1 MTRKLIPPTLGRCKG
16 LSPIQNNSSISNPPN
31 DAPITEFEYDNSAA
45 SPADASDSVDILGAT
60 TKGFPLDD
68 AISIVENTMQSDNTR
83 HAQDVEM
90 IDQVAALV
98 EDYEDLRDDLS
109 QDRDDNVALTL
120 DTREDEDGEYEDGV
134 FSDNDDRDGGDAQGN
149 TQRKEESQTTSAT
162 RRTSVIDIDPTTE
175 VPHYTKPFSM
185 SPFNAAIRLF
195 VQKWDVTR
203 EQWVDFRSMLHLL
216 QNVPPEV
223 AALPARV
230 DTLKANLDQQL
241 PLITIRSRELD
252 LDVNLLQT
260 RSGQNPKRRKE
271 EIGLFDMKAF
281 FRSLLQ
287 ADTIMKRAHIG
298 MAAIVDQP
306 TEFWHSNSWGG
317 SNRTTSGCFAKVQS
331 GKYKGDIVLVSDF
344 VWYHTQKGTRSI
356 GRVTFV
362 GVEERLAS
370 RTDKT
375 FGKIKLRLQPVCS
388 RRQVD
393 ELHWQTI
400 DRVQLRS
407 GEEELFLVEDAD
419 PLYVTEDELI
429 RHDNNVHID
438 YNFSTSIPSTPS
450 SKRFCVRYIFNIKS
464 NTLRPVALSHPLRG
478 ELEIIEFDKIG
489 YNRTTMIRHLDSAT
503 KTIVSFPYTL
513 FIDSFG
519 LYRNMY
525 RPIPG
530 FYAQFAF
537 LNELDR
543 KKRINVFPV
552 TLAPFA
558 AKWDEVIDSL
568 LHLKELEVGV
578 EVTLDDGS
586 TVTVCAPCLA
596 YVGDMPQQQGNAGCK
611 NQKADHFC
619 RSCLISSSDNANDIR
634 YDIITYGRYHN
645 ETIRVREEAKK
656 KSKKDQT
663 QIFKNLGL
671 NDQPS
676 PLTRL
681 TPSLCIPLAFPG
693 DVAHSEFK
701 GIARQVLNLLF
712 TDIIKTSFHE
722 AFARSFAA
730 TPPPQG
736 WATIQNLN
744 RYIGSFSM
752 QEFGRAITIV
762 PITLRKWLSDIRV
775 RPKYL
780 AAIEFHLESEECTY
794 KGEFYSVDFLVHC
807 YATISRLNAVIMGP
821 YIRAQDRDQ
830 INELVIESRERMQDL
845 LEIAVIAATTNQTSA
860 STCTPKPSWQRR
872 RTLSQTSQA
881 SCLSDLAERDAEAM
895 DIFDLDSDDARFG
908 DEEEVLVQTFGCR
921 HKKVQSKEQEERET
935 KRVEALRR
943 KKFTPNVHTIRH
955 VMDTITEYASARNVT
970 TWSGED
976 RHK

>member
-1 MTRKLIPPTLGRCKG
+1 
-16 LSPIQNNSSISNPPN
+16 
-31 DAPITEFEYDNSAA
+31 
-45 SPADASDSVDILGAT
+45 
-60 TKGFPLDD
+60 
-68 AISIVENTMQSDNTR
+68 
-83 HAQDVEM
+83 
-90 IDQVAALV
+90 
-98 EDYEDLRDDLS
+98 
-109 QDRDDNVALTL
+109 
-120 DTREDEDGEYEDGV
+120 
-134 FSDNDDRDGGDAQGN
+134 
-149 TQRKEESQTTSAT
+149 
-162 RRTSVIDIDPTTE
+162 
-175 VPHYTKPFSM
+175 
-185 SPFNAAIRLF
+185 
-195 VQKWDVTR
+195 
-203 EQWVDFRSMLHLL
+203 
-216 QNVPPEV
+216 
-223 AALPARV
+223 
-230 DTLKANLDQQL
+230 
-241 PLITIRSRELD
+241 
-252 LDVNLLQT
+252 
-260 RSGQNPKRRKE
+260 
-271 EIGLFDMKAF
+271 
-281 FRSLLQ
+281 
-287 ADTIMKRAHIG
+287 
-298 MAAIVDQP
+298 
-306 TEFWHSNSWGG
+306 
-317 SNRTTSGCFAKVQS
+317 
-331 GKYKGDIVLVSDF
+331 VLVSDF
-344 VWYHTQKGTRSI
+344 VWYYNQKGTRSI

-362 GVEERLAS
+362 GVDERLVS
-370 RTDKT
+370 RKDRS

-393 ELHWQTI
+393 RSHWHTI
-400 DRVQLRS
+400 DKVQIRS

-419 PLYVTEDELI
+419 PLYITEDKLI
-429 RHDNNVHID
+429 RHDENIHID
-438 YNFSTSIPSTPS
+438 YNFSTSTPSTPT
-450 SKRFCVRYIFNIKS
+450 SKKYRVRFIFNIGS

-478 ELEIIEFDKIG
+478 ELEIIEFQKIG
-489 YNRTTMIRHLDSAT
+489 YNRNTMIHHLDSAT
-503 KTIVSFPYTL
+503 KTIKSFPYTL

-543 KKRINVFPV
+543 KKRINVFPI

-558 AKWDEVIDSL
+558 AKWDEVVDSL

-578 EVTLDDGS
+578 EVTLDDNS
-586 TVTVCAPCLA
+586 TVTICAPCLA

-619 RSCLISSSDNANDIR
+619 RSCLISSSNANDIR
-634 YDIITYGRYHN
+634 YDVITHGRYHN

-663 QIFKNLGL
+663 QIFKDLGL
-671 NDQPS
+671 NDKPS

-712 TDIIKTSFHE
+712 SDVIKTSFHE

-730 TPPPQG
+730 TPTPQG
-736 WATIQNLN
+736 WATIQNLH

-780 AAIEFHLESEECTY
+780 AAIQLHLESEECTY
-794 KGEFYSVDFLVHC
+794 NGELYCVDFLVHC
-807 YATISRLNAVIMGP
+807 YATIARLNAVIMGP
-821 YIRAQDRDQ
+821 YIRAQDRDKT
-830 INELVIESRERMQDL
+830 NELVIESRERMQDL
-845 LEIAVIAATTNQTSA
+845 LEIAVIAATTNPTSA
-860 STCTPKPSWQRR
+860 RTCTPNFSWQRR
-872 RTLSQTSQA
+872 RTSSLTRQVIYP
-881 SCLSDLAERDAEAM
+881 SDLEESDAESM
-895 DIFDLDSDDARFG
+895 DISDLDSDDTRFG
-908 DEEEVLVQTFGCR
+908 DEEEEVPMQTLGCR
-921 HKKVQSKEQEERET
+921 RKKLQLKEQEESET

>member
-1 MTRKLIPPTLGRCKG
+1 LE
-16 LSPIQNNSSISNPPN
+16 S
-31 DAPITEFEYDNSAA
+31 
-45 SPADASDSVDILGAT
+45 T

-68 AISIVENTMQSDNTR
+68 AVTAAKNAMESGNTR
-83 HAQDVEM
+83 HVQDLEMTDQATLLAEDVEN
-90 IDQVAALV
+90 
-98 EDYEDLRDDLS
+98 LRDGLS
-109 QDRDDNVALTL
+109 EDRNDIIAPISAIG
-120 DTREDEDGEYEDGV
+120 EEEEGEYEEGIFWDEDYDGEHAQ
-134 FSDNDDRDGGDAQGN
+134 DNRQH
-149 TQRKEESQTTSAT
+149 EEEPPTTSPFSRAP
-162 RRTSVIDIDPTTE
+162 VIDIDPTTE

-185 SPFNAAIRLF
+185 SPFDAAVRLF
-195 VQKWDVTR
+195 VQKWSVTR
-203 EQWVDFRSMLHLL
+203 GQWVDFRSMLHLL

-230 DTLKANLDQQL
+230 DTLKINLDQQL
-241 PLITIRSRELD
+241 PLLRLRSRELD
-252 LDVNLLQT
+252 LDIDLLQT
-260 RSGQNPKRRKE
+260 RSGQDPKRRKE
-271 EIGLFDMKAF
+271 EIGLFNMKAF
-281 FRSLLQ
+281 FKRLLQ
-287 ADTIMKRAHIG
+287 ADTVMKRSHIG

-306 TEFWHSNSWGG
+306 TEFWHSDSWGG
-317 SNRTTSGCFAKVQS
+317 SNRTTSGRFAKVQS
-331 GKYKGDIVLVSDF
+331 GKYRGDVVLVSDF
-344 VWYHTQKGTRSI
+344 VWYYNQKGTRSI

-362 GVEERLAS
+362 GVDERIAS
-370 RTDKT
+370 RKNRS
-375 FGKIKLRLQPVCS
+375 FGKIKLRLRPVYS

-393 ELHWQTI
+393 RSHWHTI
-400 DRVQLRS
+400 DKVQLRS

-419 PLYVTEDELI
+419 PLYITEDKLI
-429 RHDNNVHID
+429 RHDENIHID
-438 YNFSTSIPSTPS
+438 YNFSTSTPSTPT
-450 SKRFCVRYIFNIKS
+450 SKKFRIRFIFNVRS
-464 NTLRPVALSHPLRG
+464 NNLRPVALSHPLRG
-478 ELEIIEFDKIG
+478 ELEIIEFQNIG
-489 YNRTTMIRHLDSAT
+489 YDRTTMIRHLDSAT
-503 KTIVSFPYTL
+503 KTVKSFPYTL

-543 KKRINVFPV
+543 KKRINVFPI

-558 AKWDEVIDSL
+558 AKWDEVVESL

-578 EVTLDDGS
+578 EVTLDDNS
-586 TVTVCAPCLA
+586 TVTICAPCLA

-619 RSCLISSSDNANDIR
+619 RSCLISSSKNANDIR
-634 YDIITYGRYHN
+634 YDITTHGRYHN

-663 QIFKNLGL
+663 QIFKDLGL
-671 NDQPS
+671 SDKPS
-676 PLTRL
+676 PLQRL
-681 TPSLCIPLAFPG
+681 TPSLCIPLAFPS

-712 TDIIKTSFHE
+712 TDVIKTSFHE

-730 TPPPQG
+730 TSTPQG
-736 WATIQNLN
+736 WATIQNLH

-780 AAIEFHLESEECTY
+780 AAIQLHLESEECTY
-794 KGEFYSVDFLVHC
+794 NGELYSVDFLVHC
-807 YATISRLNAVIMGP
+807 YATIARLNAVIMGP
-821 YIRAQDRDQ
+821 YIRAQDRDK

-845 LEIAVIAATTNQTSA
+845 LEIAVIAATTNPTSTR
-860 STCTPKPSWQRR
+860 TCAPYSSLQRR
-872 RTLSQTSQA
+872 YTSSLTRQVIYP
-881 SCLSDLAERDAEAM
+881 SDTEESDPESMDISDLN
-895 DIFDLDSDDARFG
+895 SDDTRSG
-908 DEEEVLVQTFGCR
+908 NEEEVLVQTLGCQR
-921 HKKVQSKEQEERET
+921 KKSQSKEQEENET

-955 VMDTITEYASARNVT
+955 VIDTITEYASARNVT
-970 TWSGED
+970 TWSGEG